1 MCSTICSTVTLKC
14 FCVLCFYNMVA
25 FFPYQK
31 IQSSLILY
39 SSSLQGWWMVSMDLG
54 WWHFVGIIHC
64 IGGKKTQANN
74 LSQHPH
80 CWRRLT
86 DVTSSS
92 CCGLLELAGEE
103 LNKPYCTDVRF
114 CVYWCCCTFWKQSS
128 FVLGRKTGWRNSNGV
143 KTDLM
148 GHKSTYYFWGDFYF
162 LAFCFKYSK
171 WKLIATEVF

>member
-64 IGGKKTQANN
+64 IGGEKKPKQTICPSIHIVGGGWQMWPAHPAVDYWSWLEENWRSHIALMSGSVCIGAAAPSESRAALFWEEKQAGGIPMV
-74 LSQHPH
+74 LK
-80 CWRRLT
+80 LT
-86 DVTSSS
+86 
-92 CCGLLELAGEE
+92 
-103 LNKPYCTDVRF
+103 
-114 CVYWCCCTFWKQSS
+114 
-128 FVLGRKTGWRNSNGV
+128 
-143 KTDLM
+143 
-148 GHKSTYYFWGDFYF
+148 
-162 LAFCFKYSK
+162 
-171 WKLIATEVF
+171 